1 MAIDITTNK
10 NEGSSAF
17 GERLVGNVRENN
29 RAKEKAF
36 FNRQKR
42 ERRQE
47 EFKEVGL
54 SFGTSLANSFIS
66 KNTEDFLAT
75 EAQAGN
81 VLATRNAHKF
91 SEQIQ
96 ADIKK
101 IAGYTGGEDAYW
113 NAQGEARARLAI
125 EADIAKKFDTTF
137 YYNKEKVDVQVK
149 GIGATLGQEM
159 RNSHNDRVTAN
170 NTYMSS
176 LGVDDGR
183 DAYITAIKSTQ
194 PQNITDVASGVLK
207 KLLGMSP
214 DERISATASNILE
227 TSQQLNDFQ
236 QLYKTSG
243 DAVLAAALARE
254 FPEGKDL
261 GSPVATIGTTVKEQT
276 SKDFLGVETTY
287 FTVPVTRKNRDGS
300 ITTTMMYL
308 DTAQYKSTGN
318 IQVTGK
324 VTSPTNIKNRKD
336 FGEIFAGV
344 KENPTYINFG
354 AKTVRDNLNPSQVE
368 VLNKQ
373 IQELAKG
380 KGGDKVSPTDIGKN
394 QVIIEENLHSEIATA
409 TFIMSKDTDLSL
421 DEAGRVTMQMFND
434 NPDLSGQGAFAFGTG
449 KKTPFATLN
458 AIIKVEDAG
467 DLRYSR
473 QKYDQLAGNNG
484 ENFVSAYIS
493 ATANERK
500 SMEKNLATILAH
512 GESEEPNDSIP
523 YAELATTL
531 VIAKQINA
539 ESRDADVPLS
549 TEIAIRRQV
558 MDNAE
563 KERKRKIA
571 EENAVDSTQ
580 RQLGTVEAGMGR
592 EPIVPDEFRST
603 TDTTDTT
610 DSKLPSYY
618 TDGDAPS
625 VGGMSI
631 DNLARPLTPTGK
643 LPKLKTGDIRTWVG
657 DKQLEPQAKLYVE
670 IKDAIEEIITVSKQS
685 TDSPYVPFTKNFIG
699 RKKEEYLQSLEA
711 KLITKYKSYQK
722 EYGGSSLTSA
732 QQREK
737 NALELSEYSGG
748 FDEQTNLLEKEGSQ
762 KIVINKEPK
771 KKPEPSLLSKDPTM
785 FRADGTSKSAV
796 GYLGPIENAV
806 TGAIMTEFSTDLGDR
821 QGTQIPTLVP
831 GQSDKAIEYMRNMNE
846 GQGFDSSVSI
856 EKEIIDVAR
865 KHANERIEAGLS
877 PFYTRL
883 PTASGNKGSLQP
895 IPKSIVEKI
904 EYVGRLLGDNENGI
918 QFMKRVVN
926 QESRNGEATGTY
938 EISSDGKGSFGVA
951 QVDKVAF
958 DAVQRKLRDKNS
970 RYSGFVKTF
979 KDATNMDLTKVQYS
993 ALGNDTLSIAFGR
1006 LYLMQLTA
1014 EKIPTTLDGRAAY
1027 WKKYYNTPA
1036 GAGTVAKYIRNNS

>member
-10 NEGSSAF
+10 NEGSSEF
-17 GERLVGNVRENN
+17 GERLLGNVRESN

-47 EFKEVGL
+47 ELTEAGVG
-54 SFGTSLANSFIS
+54 FGVGLANSFIS

-81 VLATRNAHKF
+81 VLATRNAHGF
-91 SEQIQ
+91 SKQIQ

-137 YYNKEKVDVQVK
+137 YYNQEKVDVQVK

-159 RNSHNDRVTAN
+159 RKSHNDRVTAN

-207 KLLGMSP
+207 KLIGMSP

-243 DAVLAAALARE
+243 DAVLSEALARE

-287 FTVPVTRKNRDGS
+287 YTVPVTRKNRDGS
-300 ITTTMMYL
+300 TTMTMMYI
-308 DTAQYKSTGN
+308 DTEQYKSTGN

-354 AKTVRDNLNPSQVE
+354 AKTVRENLNPSQVE
-368 VLNKQ
+368 TLNKQ
-373 IQELAKG
+373 IQKLAEG
-380 KGGDKVSPTDIGKN
+380 KGGDKVSPADIGKN
-394 QVIIEENLHSEIATA
+394 QVTIEENLHSQIATA

-458 AIIKVEDAG
+458 AIIKVVDEG
-467 DLRYSR
+467 DLRYDR
-473 QKYDQLAGNNG
+473 KKYDQLAGNNG

-580 RQLGTVEAGMGR
+580 RQLGTVEAGMGL

-610 DSKLPSYY
+610 DTRDNKLPSYY
-618 TDGDAPS
+618 TGGDAPS
-625 VGGMSI
+625 VGDMSI
-631 DNLARPLTPTGK
+631 DNLPLPLTSTGK
-643 LPKLKTGDIRTWVG
+643 LPKLWKFHDMRTWVG
-657 DKQLEPQAKLYVE
+657 YKELEPQAKLYVE
-670 IKDAIEEIITVSKQS
+670 IKDDIEEIITVSKQS

-711 KLITKYKSYQK
+711 DLTKKYQSYQ
-722 EYGGSSLTSA
+722 EQYGDAKLTPE
-732 QQREK
+732 QQKARDSV
-737 NALELSEYSGG
+737 AAA
-748 FDEQTNLLEKEGSQ
+748 FPDE
-762 KIVINKEPK
+762 
-771 KKPEPSLLSKDPTM
+771 KPEQLSLLGVDPTM
-785 FRADGTSKSAV
+785 FRSDGTPKSAV

-806 TGAIMTEFSTDLGDR
+806 TGAIMTEFSTDLGDQ

-831 GQSDKAIEYMRNMNE
+831 GQSDKAIEYMQNMNE
-846 GQGFDSSVSI
+846 GQGFDSSVPI
-856 EKEIIDVAR
+856 EKEIVDVAR

-883 PTASGNKGSLQP
+883 PTASGNKESLQP
-895 IPKSIVEKI
+895 IPKSVVEKI

-918 QFMKRVVN
+918 QFMKEIVN

-958 DAVQRKLRDKNS
+958 DAVQKKLRDKNS
-970 RYSGFVKTF
+970 RYSGFVQTF

-1014 EKIPTTLDGRAAY
+1014 EEIPNTLNGRAAY
-1027 WKKYYNTPA
+1027 WKKHYNTPA